1 MPDGSPGGTPPSKGR
16 REGWDRVL
24 VALVSDQT
32 WTKDLLRDACDR
44 EDFEVR
50 QLPRSD
56 DAFERIVRMAAS
68 VIVVDISGGDPAP
81 FDLLRQLQAAP
92 ETRSLPTLALS
103 PTPDPLARAAA
114 IAVGVEDVAHRGVD
128 PEELQSRLKTLARL
142 ANAAMRDQEHEASL
156 HRLQVRLRERGREL
170 EESHRLVEHMRH
182 SLQADQHT
190 QRSRVEGLV
199 QVAME
204 LNKLQDF
211 HVLMDRI
218 LKEARRLIHADA
230 GTIYIREGKLLRFAY
245 AQNDT
250 LDRDAVGSPRFSSFL
265 LPVGDGSIAG
275 WVSASG
281 EAVNLADA
289 YELDSRA
296 PYRFDRSF
304 DQMTGYRTRSVLA
317 MPLRTSMGRVVGVLQ
332 VMNATGSDGRSRPRF
347 NDDDVTLL
355 GHFASMATVAIER
368 TQLTESIINR
378 MLRMTETIDP
388 DETGRHT
395 EKVAGMSAILF
406 EGWAQRR
413 GLEGPAFERQRDR
426 LRIAA
431 KLHDVGKVGIDNRIL
446 KKPRGVPLTP
456 EEFAEVRRH
465 VIIGASFFLDNPTEV
480 DEVARDVALNHHE
493 RWDGSGYPGHVDV
506 FGHPIPDPATGL
518 PRTGGKKGLEIP
530 LFARIVGL
538 ADVVD
543 ALASER
549 CYKPAW
555 EERRV
560 LEEVRAHAGRH
571 FDPELVEIF
580 FERLEAIRELRRALG
595 P

>member
-1 MPDGSPGGTPPSKGR
+1 MPDGSAGGTPPSQAR

-24 VALVSDQT
+24 VALVSDEA
-32 WTKDLLRDACDR
+32 WTMDLLRAACDPQ
-44 EDFEVR
+44 DFEVR
-50 QLPRSD
+50 QLPRGP
-56 DAFERIVRMAAS
+56 DAFERVVRMAAS
-68 VIVVDISGGDPAP
+68 VIAVDVSGGDAAP
-81 FDLLRQLQAAP
+81 FDLLRHLQAAP
-92 ETRSLPTLALS
+92 ETRALPTLALA
-103 PTPDPLARAAA
+103 PTPDPLVRAAA
-114 IAVGVEDVAHRGVD
+114 VAVGAEDVAHRGAN
-128 PEELQSRLKTLARL
+128 PEELQSRLRTLARL
-142 ANAAMRDQEHEASL
+142 ATSVRRDQENEAAL
-156 HRLQVRLRERGREL
+156 QRLQVRLRERGRDL
-170 EESHRLVEHMRH
+170 EEANRLLEHMRS

-250 LDRDAVGSPRFSSFL
+250 LDRQMGDTPRFSSFL

-281 EAVNLADA
+281 EPVNLPDA
-289 YELDSRA
+289 YELDARA

-332 VMNATGSDGRSRPRF
+332 VINPLDGNGRPRQRF
-347 NDDDVTLL
+347 HDDDVTLL

-368 TQLTESIINR
+368 TQLTESIISR

-388 DETGRHT
+388 DETGKHT

-456 EEFAEVRRH
+456 EEFTEVKRH
-465 VIIGASFFLDNPTEV
+465 VIIGAGFFLDNPTEV

-493 RWDGSGYPGHVDV
+493 RWDGSGYPGDVDV
-506 FGHPIPDPATGL
+506 HGNPIPDPTTGL
-518 PRTGGKKGLEIP
+518 PRTGGKKGQEIP

-543 ALASER
+543 ALASPR

-560 LEEVRAHAGRH
+560 LDEVRAHSGRH

-580 FERLEAIRELRRALG
+580 FERLDAIRELRRALAD
-595 P
+595 